1 MTTALLVVSYPNG
14 ATNTNLLPA
23 DQAVGW
29 GDRLA
34 SDDRASRVLVVFN
47 DGTYSTFK

>member
-1 MTTALLVVSYPNG
+1 MSSALLVVSYPNG

-29 GDRLA
+29 GDRIA
-34 SDDRASRVLVVFN
+34 ADERASRVLVVFN
-47 DGTYSTFK
+47 DLTVSTIK

>member
-1 MTTALLVVSYPNG
+1 MSNALLVVSYPNG

-29 GDRLA
+29 GERIA
-34 SDDRASRVLVVFN
+34 IDDRASRVVVVF
-47 DGTYSTFK
+47 DDLKVSIFK